1 MKDRL
6 EEIVRSNRADFDTEV
21 PSDGLWAEIE
31 TNLDKDVSRRDFG
44 WVWVWKVAAVL
55 FLISTLVLL
64 FKNEPRQDAPAN
76 NGIALYDGYSD
87 ELVEVENYYTKL
99 IASKK
104 EEILRY
110 DGQNSQLLTDINS
123 LDSMYTELKNDLQV
137 NKNDD
142 RLISAMI
149 RNLQLRV
156 GILNKQIRI
165 LENIKKVENNEK
177 III

>member
-21 PSDGLWAEIE
+21 PRDGLWAEIE
-31 TNLDKDVSRRDFG
+31 ANLDKDVGRRDFG
-44 WVWVWKVAAVL
+44 WVWKVAAVL

-76 NGIALYDGYSD
+76 NSIALYDGYSD

-104 EEILRY
+104 EEIMRY
-110 DGQNSQLLTDINS
+110 DGQNTQLLTDINS

-177 III
+177 ISI